1 MSESKGTREET
12 GRDGGRSL
20 LEQPGSLPKLRDPLA
35 PMPDHSGPG
44 VLGQLI
50 SRVVANPVCFPAL
63 GLGLLP
69 RAVSCNLADGTD
81 GAVKETVPA
90 AGKDELLVYKLGQG
104 PSAGFADG
112 LTVSH

>member
-1 MSESKGTREET
+1 MPESKSAREEAS
-12 GRDGGRSL
+12 RDGGRSP

-50 SRVVANPVCFPAL
+50 SRVVANPVRFPAL

-69 RAVSCNLADGTD
+69 RAVSCNLADGAD
-81 GAVKETVPA
+81 GTVKEAVPT
-90 AGKDELLVYKLGQG
+90 AGTCQG
-104 PSAGFADG
+104 TPPPSMPQ
-112 LTVSH
+112 HR